1 MNVVPFSDKMIG
13 HNKKAQRGEVRSW
26 DTLAREMRQ
35 AMTAERAK
43 IGKKPLREYTA
54 LMLGKS
60 ITRSSLILFVLS
72 RTQTNLRLPVA
83 EHWDKNVMQDRIS
96 KFAKDHV
103 QAYIAEMEREGGARW
118 ARRQRKLSCMLDCP
132 LRYR

>member
-1 MNVVPFSDKMIG
+1 MGGPLWTASEEDYFWTEVVPFSDKKIG

-43 IGKKPLREYTA
+43 IGEKPLREYTA

-60 ITRSSLILFVLS
+60 ITSSSF
-72 RTQTNLRLPVA
+72 
-83 EHWDKNVMQDRIS
+83 
-96 KFAKDHV
+96 
-103 QAYIAEMEREGGARW
+103 
-118 ARRQRKLSCMLDCP
+118 
-132 LRYR
+132 